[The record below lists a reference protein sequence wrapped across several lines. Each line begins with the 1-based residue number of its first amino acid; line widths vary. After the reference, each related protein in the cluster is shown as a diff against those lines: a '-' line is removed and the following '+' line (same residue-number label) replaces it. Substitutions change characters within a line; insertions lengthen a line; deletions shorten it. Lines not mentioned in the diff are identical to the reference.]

1 MVGSAT
7 RFSLP
12 RRLGKA
18 AFEFDPAK
26 VLPMPLPWKHE
37 RPMVLLANPR
47 SLDRAGMRPGV
58 AVALAKVLAWE
69 GDSP

>member
-1 MVGSAT
+1 
-7 RFSLP
+7 
-12 RRLGKA
+12 
-18 AFEFDPAK
+18 
-26 VLPMPLPWKHE
+26 MPLPWTHE

-58 AVALAKVLAWE
+58 AFALAKVLAWE